1 MQWNYIRANF
11 ARQIFEQQQ
20 ILRSAIVIRNGPYF
34 SLSHSPSEFLVRRG
48 RATPFAC
55 RRKTRP
61 LSESY
66 QFVADLILVWNW
78 YIGLKWSEPYQWCSL
93 SLAASFRVWLSVSAE
108 CECMWNY
115 ATVAL
120 ACVYTICTSNAIWP
134 ANFLMAYFAYRFKSN
149 LEIENCIR
157 NSLLL
162 LLCECICAGVCYIVL
177 LLCVRSH
184 VAVIFVNFRATI
196 WFSGQFSC
204 SSHYSLERFIII
216 AHPVECWFIHK
227 PFFDNTIFSLFLR
240 LCVCDFLIYRS
251 L

>member
-1 MQWNYIRANF
+1 MPTKDKAVVGVVSICGRFNFSLKLVYRFKVIWAISMMLSF
-11 ARQIFEQQQ
+11 AR
-20 ILRSAIVIRNGPYF
+20 
-34 SLSHSPSEFLVRRG
+34 
-48 RATPFAC
+48 C
-55 RRKTRP
+55 
-61 LSESY
+61 
-66 QFVADLILVWNW
+66 QFPCVAQCVGWMW
-78 YIGLKWSEPYQWCSL
+78 
-93 SLAASFRVWLSVSAE
+93 
-108 CECMWNY
+108 CMWNY

-134 ANFLMAYFAYRFKSN
+134 ANFLMTYFAYRFKSN

-162 LLCECICAGVCYIVL
+162 LLCECVCAGVCYIVL
-177 LLCVRSH
+177 LLCMRSH

-227 PFFDNTIFSLFLR
+227 PFFDNTIFSLFLW

>member
-162 LLCECICAGVCYIVL
+162 LLCWVCLCRRLLYSLAVVCALTRCCYF
-177 LLCVRSH
+177 C
-184 VAVIFVNFRATI
+184 
-196 WFSGQFSC
+196 QFSRYNLILRSIFMLQSLLIRTIYYHC
-204 SSHYSLERFIII
+204 SSCRML
-216 AHPVECWFIHK
+216 IHSQAV
-227 PFFDNTIFSLFLR
+227 FW
-240 LCVCDFLIYRS
+240 
-251 L
+251 